1 MIIVYATSDTS
12 YFCSISLRGEIPLI
26 LIVYCSIAAT
36 SQIRNCRVVVL
47 NPFAMLS
54 TLHLWIAI
62 GLLITWVEASPDHCM
77 QLIQISASSYAA
89 NRLKL
94 FTVHTPQSTIL
105 QKAVLRLVHLSRSIP
120 LRSIT
125 VMPQSK
131 ARLQSRCHRQ

>member
-1 MIIVYATSDTS
+1 MIIIYAPSDTS
-12 YFCSISLRGEIPLI
+12 YFCLISVRGEIPLL
-26 LIVYCSIAAT
+26 LIIYYSIAAT
-36 SQIRNCRVVVL
+36 SQIRNCRVAVL

-62 GLLITWVEASPDHCM
+62 GLLITWVEASQDNCM
-77 QLIQISASSYAA
+77 QLIQCSASSYAA

-94 FTVHTPQSTIL
+94 FTMHTPQSTI
-105 QKAVLRLVHLSRSIP
+105 QHKAVLRLVHLSRLIP